1 MNPNTATH
9 PPNKNQ
15 KYAVYAALDLH
26 CGQSLL
32 GSMDHDGNSLGQS
45 RFPTDAEALTAAA
58 RALGGAGVCLTL
70 EANSLTRWAAG
81 LVRPLVDRLVIC
93 EPRHNRLVNANPT
106 KKDEEDVA
114 AMCLLLRVNKLHEV
128 WMGEDRGRQIH
139 RELVYELLNW
149 RDAQRELKALIKARY
164 RQWGVLRVEGTGV
177 FSRTQ
182 REDYLAQLPGEEE
195 SASLSL
201 GTRVEE
207 EEEKFKAR
215 TSNFEFS
222 PPLRR
227 RRHRRPE
234 PLHDT
239 ALRVVQ
245 THALRRCPRQRK
257 RPPRPSRIREVG
269 LAAGGVTGCERH
281 YPESGNRNHG
291 LHG

>member
-1 MNPNTATH
+1 MCSEKLPRRKGNGSGWASTGTFFSFPILAQRFGDAHPAETPSPLHPATTS
-9 PPNKNQ
+9 N
-15 KYAVYAALDLH
+15 AVP
-26 CGQSLL
+26 
-32 GSMDHDGNSLGQS
+32 M
-45 RFPTDAEALTAAA
+45 
-58 RALGGAGVCLTL
+58 
-70 EANSLTRWAAG
+70 LTR
-81 LVRPLVDRLVIC
+81 
-93 EPRHNRLVNANPT
+93 
-106 KKDEEDVA
+106 
-114 AMCLLLRVNKLHEV
+114 
-128 WMGEDRGRQIH
+128 
-139 RELVYELLNW
+139 
-149 RDAQRELKALIKARY
+149 
-164 RQWGVLRVEGTGV
+164 
-177 FSRTQ
+177 
-182 REDYLAQLPGEEE
+182 LPPIRIFASPIRSQ
-195 SASLSL
+195 SASLLTL

-269 LAAGGVTGCERH
+269 LAAGGVAGCERH